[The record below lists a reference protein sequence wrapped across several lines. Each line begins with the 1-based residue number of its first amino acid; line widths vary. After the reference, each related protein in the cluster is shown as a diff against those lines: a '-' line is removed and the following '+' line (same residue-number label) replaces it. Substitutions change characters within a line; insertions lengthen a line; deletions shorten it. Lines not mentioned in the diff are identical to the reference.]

1 MNETI
6 RQLTGDDF
14 QALQDMDTGIDDDY
28 VIRVFDRISTGPN
41 RIFGLFQDG
50 QLASIGG
57 YTIFAGSYAMLGRM
71 RSDVR
76 FRGQS
81 LSSRLMA
88 HVRDVALE
96 HPGIR
101 FVGANTQE
109 FNLPAQR
116 VLEKIGLSRQAELFS
131 AITETVEVFET
142 GAAPWRKIDSHDEK
156 MRWLEAVYIRSGRVF
171 PLECYYPFPATPDLF
186 SGEAFAQWDFHENP
200 ARDRIVITKHDVK
213 KYDYLHTIY
222 PWEDLFDQPGLWETL
237 RAPFEKIRHDSR
249 EGAFVWIDLT
259 RAQASKLPDGH
270 PFDLPSPWFLYG
282 TELD

>member
-6 RQLTGDDF
+6 RQLTGDDL

-41 RIFGLFQDG
+41 RLFGLFHDG
-50 QLASIGG
+50 RLASIGG

-76 FRGQS
+76 FRGLS

-88 HVRDVALE
+88 YVRDAALD

-131 AITETVEVFET
+131 AIAENVKTFET
-142 GAAPWRKIDSHDEK
+142 AAAPWRKIESADEK
-156 MRWLEAVYIRSGRVF
+156 MGWLEAVYIRSERVF
-171 PLECYYPFPATPDLF
+171 PFECYYPFPASPDLF
-186 SGEAFAQWDFHENP
+186 SIQALEQWDFYENP

-213 KYDYLHTIY
+213 KYDYLHTLY
-222 PWEDLFDQPGLWETL
+222 PWEDLFEQPGLWETL
-237 RAPFEKIRHDSR
+237 HEPLEKIRLGSA
-249 EGAFVWIDLT
+249 EGAFVWMDLT
-259 RAQASKLPDGH
+259 RKQASKLPEGH
-270 PFDLPSPWFLYG
+270 PFELPSPWFLYG
-282 TELD
+282 TDIQ

>member
-6 RQLTGDDF
+6 RLLTADDL

-41 RIFGLFQDG
+41 RLYGLFHDG
-50 QLASIGG
+50 RLASIGG

-71 RSDVR
+71 RSDMR
-76 FRGQS
+76 FRGLS

-88 HVRDVALE
+88 HVQDAALK

-131 AITETVEVFET
+131 AIAKNVEIFES
-142 GAAPWRKIDSHDEK
+142 GAAAWKKIDSAEEK
-156 MRWLEAVYIRSGRVF
+156 MRWLEEVYIRSGRVF
-171 PLECYYPFPATPDLF
+171 PFECYYPFPASAELF
-186 SGEAFAQWDFHENP
+186 SGQPLAQWEFYENP

-213 KYDYLHTIY
+213 KYDYLHTLY
-222 PWEDLFDQPGLWETL
+222 PWEDLFEQPGLWETL
-237 RAPFEKIRHDSR
+237 RAPLEKIRFESE
-249 EGAFVWIDLT
+249 EGAFVWMDLT
-259 RAQASKLPDGH
+259 RKQASHLPENH

-282 TELD
+282 TDIH

>member
-6 RQLTGDDF
+6 RQLTDDDL

-28 VIRVFDRISTGPN
+28 VIRVFDRISTGNN
-41 RIFGLFQDG
+41 RLFGLFQDG
-50 QLASIGG
+50 RLASIGG

-88 HVRDVALE
+88 HVRDAALD

-109 FNLPAQR
+109 FNLPARR

-131 AITETVEVFET
+131 AIAKDVETFES
-142 GAAPWRKIDSHDEK
+142 GALPWRKIASAEEK
-156 MRWLEAVYIRSGRVF
+156 MRWLELVYIRSGRVF
-171 PLECYYPFPATPDLF
+171 PLECYYPFPASPDLF
-186 SGEAFAQWDFHENP
+186 SGQALEQWDFYENP
-200 ARDRIVITKHDVK
+200 NGDRIVITKHDVK
-213 KYDYLHTIY
+213 KYDYLHTLY
-222 PWEDLFDQPGLWETL
+222 PWDDLFEQPGLWETL
-237 RAPFEKIRHDSR
+237 HAPLENIRRDSE
-249 EGAFVWIDLT
+249 EGAFVWMDLT
-259 RAQASKLPDGH
+259 RNQVGTLSNGH
-270 PFDLPSPWFLYG
+270 PFELPSPWFLYG
-282 TELD
+282 TDIQ

>member
-6 RQLTGDDF
+6 RQLTDDDL

-28 VIRVFDRISTGPN
+28 VIRVFDRISTGNN
-41 RIFGLFQDG
+41 RLFGLFQDG
-50 QLASIGG
+50 RLASIGG

-88 HVRDVALE
+88 HVRDAALD

-109 FNLPAQR
+109 FNLPARR

-131 AITETVEVFET
+131 AIAKNVETFEN
-142 GAAPWRKIDSHDEK
+142 GALPWRKIASAEEK
-156 MRWLEAVYIRSGRVF
+156 MRWLELVYIRSGRVF
-171 PLECYYPFPATPDLF
+171 PFECYYPFPASPDLF
-186 SGEAFAQWDFHENP
+186 SGQALEQWDFYENP
-200 ARDRIVITKHDVK
+200 NGDRIVITKHDVK
-213 KYDYLHTIY
+213 KYDYLHTLY
-222 PWEDLFDQPGLWETL
+222 PWDDLFEQPGLWETL
-237 RAPFEKIRHDSR
+237 HAPLENIRRDSE
-249 EGAFVWIDLT
+249 EGAFVWMDLT
-259 RAQASKLPDGH
+259 RKQVGTLSNGH
-270 PFDLPSPWFLYG
+270 PFELPSPWFLYG
-282 TELD
+282 TDIQ

>member
-6 RQLTGDDF
+6 RQLTDDDL

-28 VIRVFDRISTGPN
+28 VIRVFDRISTGNN
-41 RIFGLFQDG
+41 RLFGLFQDG
-50 QLASIGG
+50 RLASIGG

-88 HVRDVALE
+88 HVRDAALD

-109 FNLPAQR
+109 FNLPARR

-131 AITETVEVFET
+131 AIAKNVETFES
-142 GAAPWRKIDSHDEK
+142 GALPWRKIASAEEK
-156 MRWLEAVYIRSGRVF
+156 MRWLELVYIRSGRVF
-171 PLECYYPFPATPDLF
+171 PFECYYPFPASPDLF
-186 SGEAFAQWDFHENP
+186 SGQALEQWDFYENP
-200 ARDRIVITKHDVK
+200 NGDRIVIIKHDVK
-213 KYDYLHTIY
+213 KYDYLHTLY
-222 PWEDLFDQPGLWETL
+222 PWDDLFEQPGLWETL
-237 RAPFEKIRHDSR
+237 HAPLENIRRDSE
-249 EGAFVWIDLT
+249 EGAFVWMDLT
-259 RAQASKLPDGH
+259 RKQVGTLSNGH
-270 PFDLPSPWFLYG
+270 PFELPSPWFLYG
-282 TELD
+282 TDIQ